1 MSPAGLQP
9 AGRVTALGEEVLT
22 PTSVREGIAERQNLA
37 LVRAA
42 SAHELRPMERL
53 VLAAYIDA
61 ADAQGARIGRPGVCW
76 PKDSLVA
83 AFLGTSVFTVRRARH
98 ELEQQG
104 HIEVQHVEAGGTLPD
119 GTVTTFGAVVVTVL
133 GMVSGTSGGGGN
145 PGRSPQRGSVMI
157 RSHCPLMC
165 ALPLAA

>member
-22 PTSVREGIAERQNLA
+22 PTSVREGLALRQNLA
-37 LVRAA
+37 LVGAA
-42 SAHELRPMERL
+42 CAHELRPMERL
-53 VLAAYIDA
+53 VLSAYIDA
-61 ADAQGARIGRPGVCW
+61 ADAQGAPIGLPGVCW
-76 PKDSLVA
+76 PADSAVA
-83 AFLGTSVFTVRRARH
+83 AFLGTSVFTVRRARI
-98 ELEQQG
+98 ELEQQAF
-104 HIEVQHVEAGGTLPD
+104 IEVQHVAAGGELPD
-119 GTVTTFGAVVVTVL
+119 GSSTPHGAVVVTVL
-133 GMVSGTSGGGGN
+133 GMVPGTSGGEN